1 MDKIKINQTE
11 FLDDDLD
18 AVIEQQYQN
27 LLADPLVHQEI
38 KRLGATP
45 DEVKQNIAMFL
56 AYQEDRHYCSSCPGL
71 EQCDKRQR
79 HYQIKLERVGRFIER
94 TYEPCPLLMA
104 KYERDRKFWISDFD
118 EAWKEKRFTDID
130 GKASRKALLEEAIA
144 LIKGQS
150 DRWLFITGG
159 HRIGKTYLMVMIIN
173 ELLNGKA
180 RQAAIINAGARF
192 KELLEAAIND
202 KSKFKEMFDRYTT
215 IDVLGIDDFGNEYKT
230 DFLRDQIVYPML
242 LERAKNKKIT
252 LFTSDFKITEL
263 GTLYSN
269 SESGRIRS
277 RQLVRLLTDY
287 AQKELEISG
296 LSNLY

>member
-11 FLDDDLD
+11 FIDDDLD
-18 AVIEQQYQN
+18 AIIEQQYQN
-27 LLADPLVHQEI
+27 LINDPLVHHEI

-56 AYQEDRHYCSSCPGL
+56 AYQEDRHYCSACPGL
-71 EQCDKRQR
+71 DDCDKRQR

-118 EAWKEKRFTDID
+118 ESWKDKRFNDID
-130 GKASRKALLEEAIA
+130 GKASRKTLLEAA
-144 LIKGQS
+144 MTLIKGKS
-150 DRWLFITGG
+150 HRWLFITGG
-159 HRIGKTYLMVMIIN
+159 HRVGKTYLMVMIIN
-173 ELLNGKA
+173 ELLDGKA
-180 RQAAIINAGARF
+180 SQAAVINAGNRF
-192 KELLEAAIND
+192 KELLDAAISD
-202 KSKFKEMFDRYTT
+202 KPKFKEMFDRYAT

-230 DFLRDQIVYPML
+230 DFLRDQIVYPLL

-252 LFTSDFKITEL
+252 LFTSDFKISEL
-263 GTLYSN
+263 GTLYAT
-269 SESGRIRS
+269 SEAGRIRS
-277 RQLVRLLTDY
+277 RQLIRLLSDY
-287 AQKELEISG
+287 AETELEISG